1 MSKRKYKTVVPS
13 VAEFFRKTLRKKTPP
28 VVKENKVHKMGIKT
42 KMVFGDFDI
51 VRTITEGVG
60 DAEVNLFDFM

>member
-1 MSKRKYKTVVPS
+1 
-13 VAEFFRKTLRKKTPP
+13 
-28 VVKENKVHKMGIKT
+28 VHKMGIKT